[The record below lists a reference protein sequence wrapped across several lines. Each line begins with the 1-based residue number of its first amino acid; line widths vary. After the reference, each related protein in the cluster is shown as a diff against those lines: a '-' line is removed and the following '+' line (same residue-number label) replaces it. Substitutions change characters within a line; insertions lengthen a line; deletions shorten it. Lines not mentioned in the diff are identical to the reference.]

1 MLKLLRTT
9 FATCGLLKDGRGKII
24 RWQCLEELH
33 QLQERKGLHL
43 ANKLKFT
50 HLCWQSQ
57 KMKVKLADQ
66 TLSSGVADTLEVCR
80 DFLDLAEFR
89 NCQGTVGFLRM
100 TDKLIDVLN

>member
-1 MLKLLRTT
+1 MLKLLLNT
-9 FATCGLLKDGRGKII
+9 FVSCGLLKDRRGNII
-24 RWQCLEELH
+24 RWQYLEGLH
-33 QLQERKGLHL
+33 QLQEREGLHL
-43 ANKLKFT
+43 ANELKSA

-89 NCQGTVGFLRM
+89 NCQGTVCFLRM